1 MKHKEKNT
9 MPQAE
14 QKSSTNNSQP
24 TKTSSWEMS
33 PQDALRVDYVTRKR
47 SLTR

>member
-1 MKHKEKNT
+1 MKHKEKT
-9 MPQAE
+9 KMQQAE
-14 QKSSTNNSQP
+14 QKVSTNNSQP
-24 TKTSSWEMS
+24 TNNSSWEMS